1 MTAGPLLRLAAAAA
15 CALLLHAPLLSAAD
29 SEERQPVLKVTT
41 RLIQIHVIARDA
53 EGRPVEGLEREDFVL
68 LDAGRQEAVTF
79 FAVESAQ
86 PPARQQPEPL
96 PLNTFSN
103 RVEKLA
109 GAASVTAILFD
120 GLNTPMTDQAYARR
134 QIVEFLHELPRNH
147 KVALYALGRGL
158 VVLQDFTSDSR
169 PLIEALEAYQGS
181 LSPEAEADV
190 ERAAPPGVIRFNG
203 WLQELKLNLI
213 EHYRKDRALRTIRSL
228 VAIANHLER
237 VPGRKN
243 LIWVSGSFPVWI
255 ARDSVPLPRKPAP
268 GPQRFRP
275 EVERAARALNN
286 ANLAVYP
293 VDARGLMAPA
303 EYSPERSAISRDSK
317 LSDWSGFQTM
327 EILARRT
334 GGAAF
339 FNTNDLAQALQEAI
353 ADSRVTYVLGYNPSH
368 GTWDGRFR
376 EIRIRVR
383 RPGVRLR
390 YRQGYFAQPEEPG
403 ADWYRSGVLGAAMWS
418 PVDATG
424 LGLTVCVAPR
434 SKKAWD
440 LELNLDPR
448 NVSLLPS
455 QGLWTG
461 KLDVWLVQLGRAD
474 KLLDAVSHIADLRLN
489 DPVFASV
496 MRANELV
503 LMERLELK
511 GRTEL
516 VRVLVRDVRSGTLGS
531 VSIPVDRVRT
541 SDGSD

>member
-1 MTAGPLLRLAAAAA
+1 MSVGPIRRFSTAA
-15 CALLLHAPLLSAAD
+15 LSAALAPVVL
-29 SEERQPVLKVTT
+29 SAIARCGQQTPVLKVTT
-41 RLIQIHVIARDA
+41 RLIQVHVTARDSHGQPVA
-53 EGRPVEGLEREDFVL
+53 DLERGDFTLLDEGRP
-68 LDAGRQEAVTF
+68 QPITF
-79 FAVESAQ
+79 FAAERAQ
-86 PPARQQPEPL
+86 TPDSTTLPPL
-96 PLNTFSN
+96 PPNTFSN
-103 RVEKLA
+103 RLEKLA
-109 GAASVTAILFD
+109 GATSVTAILFD

-134 QIVEFLHELPRNH
+134 QIVRFLEELPPNQ

-158 VVLQDFTSDSR
+158 VVLQDFTSDSHA
-169 PLIEALEAYQGS
+169 LIEALKTYQGE
-181 LSPEAEADV
+181 LSPEKETAVD
-190 ERAAPPGVIRFNG
+190 RAAPPEVVRFHG
-203 WLQELKLNLI
+203 WLEELKLNLI
-213 EHYRKDRALRTIRSL
+213 EHYKRDRALRTIRSL

-255 ARDSVPLPRKPAP
+255 SRDSVPLPNKPQP

-303 EYSPERSAISRDSK
+303 EYSPERSSISRDSK

-327 EILARRT
+327 EILADRT

-339 FNTNDLAQALQEAI
+339 FNTNDLTRALHEALE
-353 ADSRVTYVLGYNPSH
+353 DSRITYVLGYAPSH
-368 GTWDGRFR
+368 DSWDGRFR
-376 EIRIRVR
+376 EIKVRVN

-390 YRQGYFAQPEEPG
+390 YRHGYFAQPEEPSEE
-403 ADWYRSGVLGAAMWS
+403 WYRSAVLGAAMWS

-424 LGLTVCVAPR
+424 LGLTVRVAPR
-434 SKKAWD
+434 SKRSWD
-440 LELNLDPR
+440 LELSLDPR
-448 NVSLLPS
+448 NVSLLPG
-455 QGLWTG
+455 QGFWTG

-496 MRANELV
+496 MRANKLV

-511 GRTEL
+511 RRTEL
-516 VRVLVRDVRSGTLGS
+516 VRVLVRDVGSGTLGS

-541 SDGSD
+541 GDGSD